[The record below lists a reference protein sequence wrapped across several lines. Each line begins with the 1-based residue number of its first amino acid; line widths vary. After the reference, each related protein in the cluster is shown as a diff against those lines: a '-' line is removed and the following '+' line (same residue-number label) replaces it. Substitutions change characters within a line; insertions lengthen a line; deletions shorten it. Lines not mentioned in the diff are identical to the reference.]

1 MNATVQR
8 SKIEGEIIA
17 PPSKSYTH
25 RAITIASLAKRS
37 EIVYPLLSGDTE
49 ATINA
54 AKCLGAT
61 VTIDQEGQAKKIL
74 VEGTEGRPATPDD
87 VINAENSGTTLR
99 FFTAVSSLCEGA
111 AVLTG
116 DASLRKRPNL
126 PLLNALNDLGS
137 EVYSTKG
144 DGTAPIVVK
153 GRLNGGKTTMDASIS
168 SQFISAL
175 LIACPLAA
183 KDSYILTYNLSSV
196 PYMRMTTEVLEQA
209 GVEVS
214 SSRLS
219 GSNDYSFHI
228 EGRRSYDLRRF
239 TVPGDFSSSSYLLA
253 VAAITDSE
261 LKVKNLFPS
270 AQGDSR
276 IVGILEEMG
285 AKIKWNKEEGIVEV
299 NGTQSV
305 GLRGIKVNM
314 RENPDLVP
322 TIAVL
327 AAVAEGSTEITGVAH
342 LRYKETDRLRLLTEE
357 LTKMGVQITE
367 RAGGLLIEGKEK
379 KRLKAARV
387 YSHEDHRLAMALCI
401 AALSVRG
408 ETVVEEAG
416 CANISYPSFFE
427 DMRDLGADITIS

>member
-1 MNATVQR
+1 MNATVRR

-25 RAITIASLAKRS
+25 RAITIASLAKKS

-61 VTIDQEGQAKKIL
+61 VTIDQEGQAQKIL
-74 VEGTEGRPATPDD
+74 IEGTEGRPATPED

-126 PLLNALNDLGS
+126 PLLNALNDLGA

-183 KDSYILTYNLSSV
+183 KDSYILANNLSSV

-219 GSNDYSFHI
+219 GSNDYSFRI
-228 EGRRSYDLRRF
+228 EGGRSYDLRRF

-253 VAAITDSE
+253 AAAITDSE

-299 NGTQSV
+299 DGTQSV

-342 LRYKETDRLRLLTEE
+342 LRYKETDRLKFLTEE
-357 LTKMGVQITE
+357 LTKMGVRIKE
-367 RAGGLLIEGKEK
+367 KEDGLVIEGKEK
-379 KRLKAARV
+379 LKAARV

-401 AALSVRG
+401 AALSARG

-416 CANISYPSFFE
+416 CANISYPSFFD
-427 DMRDLGADITIS
+427 DMRDLGADITLS